1 MMANKSYSYFFA
13 AAAAAAAAAGD
24 AAVAAAGDVA
34 VAAAA
39 AAAGDAACAPLFAA
53 VAPLTPPV
61 GMFDNKATDNLLIIR
76 YEMILVNIDCS

>member
-13 AAAAAAAAAGD
+13 
-24 AAVAAAGDVA
+24 V
-34 VAAAA
+34 AA

-61 GMFDNKATDNLLIIR
+61 GKFDNKATDNLLIIR
-76 YEMILVNIDCS
+76 YEMISVDIASSSRTHQAAKSGL

>member
-13 AAAAAAAAAGD
+13 
-24 AAVAAAGDVA
+24 V
-34 VAAAA
+34 AAA

-61 GMFDNKATDNLLIIR
+61 GKFDNKATDNLLIIR
-76 YEMILVNIDCS
+76 YEMISVDIASSSRTHPAAETRL